1 MPRFPNFLPDPCL
14 STTQRS
20 WDEAFS
26 KSEDT
31 SASIVK
37 ERETRLGNALQE
49 LETLRKELEG
59 VREEAGAAAAALEE
73 EREALSL
80 SRARTKELHKLGVD
94 MERELTAMLE
104 GDWTTFAVGERWL
117 DRIDVWE
124 ALV

>member
-1 MPRFPNFLPDPCL
+1 M
-14 STTQRS
+14 SSATQRS

-26 KSEDT
+26 KSKDT

-49 LETLRKELEG
+49 LETTRKELKA

-80 SRARTKELHKLGVD
+80 SRARTSELHKLGVD

-104 GDWTTFAVGERWL
+104 GDWTAFAVEERWL
-117 DRIDVWE
+117 G
-124 ALV
+124 

>member
-1 MPRFPNFLPDPCL
+1 MKDASPLSKINTYPFLP
-14 STTQRS
+14 TTQRS

-26 KSEDT
+26 KSKDT
-31 SASIVK
+31 SASLVK

-49 LETLRKELEG
+49 LETTRKELRG

-80 SRARTKELHKLGVD
+80 SRARTNELHKLGVD

-104 GDWTTFAVGERWL
+104 GDWSAFVVFGACLVGER
-117 DRIDVWE
+117 
-124 ALV
+124 